1 MGNVNPARKLAH
13 TSLVS
18 ALSCEKYV
26 NLEVQ
31 TALKRSSLEGADRA
45 LYSAIVYG
53 TVERLKT
60 IDFIIS
66 KLSNRPMDEL
76 DIETL
81 CAIRI
86 GICQMAFMDR
96 IPNHAAV
103 DESVELA
110 PRKSRGFV
118 NAILRSYLRNKPEMP
133 KKEDGLIKYLSINYS
148 APEELCELFVRD
160 WGSEA
165 EDILAAFLERE
176 RLSLHLNTLR
186 EDSLC
191 EAKKLGA
198 TESELCSG
206 VVNIPSFDGALEGI
220 EKGLWFVQDEASA
233 YAAEVLGALPG
244 ETVIDTCAAP
254 GGKSFAV
261 ALAMKNEGK
270 LYSFDL
276 HDNKISLIKKGA
288 EKLGIT
294 IIEARAQNA
303 KTPAEELMGKAD
315 RVLCDAP
322 CSGLGVIGKKPDIK
336 YKDISSVEGLP
347 KVQAEVLRGAAQY
360 VKQGGVLVYSTCT
373 LNKKENEEVVLDF
386 LSENKEFSLVP
397 FGETDGMRTMLPH
410 KDKTDGFFIA
420 KLKRGETNE
429 N

>member
-1 MGNVNPARKLAH
+1 MAH

-18 ALSCEKYV
+18 ALACEKYI

-31 TALKRSSLEGADRA
+31 TALKRSGLEGADRA

-53 TVERLKT
+53 TVERLIT

-66 KLSNRPMDEL
+66 KLSNRPIEEL
-76 DIETL
+76 DIQTL

-86 GICQMAFMDR
+86 GICQLEFMDR
-96 IPNHAAV
+96 IPDHAAV

-110 PRKSRGFV
+110 PKKSRGFV
-118 NAILRSYLRNKPEMP
+118 NALLRSFLRKKPELP
-133 KKEDGLIKYLSINYS
+133 KKEDGLIKYLSVRYS
-148 APEELCELFVRD
+148 APCELCELFVRD
-160 WGSEA
+160 LGDEA
-165 EDILAAFLERE
+165 EDVLAAFLERE

-186 EDSLC
+186 DDARS
-191 EAKKLGA
+191 EAEKLGA
-198 TESELCSG
+198 AASELCRG
-206 VVNIPSFDGALEGI
+206 VVNIPNFDGALDGI
-220 EKGLWFVQDEASA
+220 EAGLWFVQDEASA

-244 ETVIDTCAAP
+244 ETVVDTCAAP
-254 GGKSFAV
+254 GGKSFAL

-276 HDNKISLIKKGA
+276 HENKISLIKKGA
-288 EKLGIT
+288 EKLGIK

-303 KTPAEELMGKAD
+303 KTPAEELIGRAD

-360 VKQGGVLVYSTCT
+360 VRRGGVLVYSTCT
-373 LNKKENEEVVLDF
+373 LNKKENEEVVLGF
-386 LSENKEFSLVP
+386 LRENKEFTLVP
-397 FGETDGMRTMLPH
+397 FGDCEGMKTMLPH